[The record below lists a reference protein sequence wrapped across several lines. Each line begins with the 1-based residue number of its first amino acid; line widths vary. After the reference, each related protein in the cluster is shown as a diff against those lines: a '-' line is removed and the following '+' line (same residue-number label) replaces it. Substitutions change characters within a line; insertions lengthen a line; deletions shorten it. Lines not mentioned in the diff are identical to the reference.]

1 MTPDWTM
8 RISDYPL
15 LTLVISFGLMTV
27 AAWLGGAIAGRR
39 GPMTSEARE
48 DFNVVQAS
56 TLTLLGLIIGFTFS
70 MALNRYDQRKNYEE
84 EEANAIGTAYLRVD
98 LLDGGTAARARAM
111 LKGYAEERIRFY
123 ASPDA
128 EGGNRS
134 NAAAAKLQADLWSAV
149 SAAAKAQPNPLTQLA
164 VASIND
170 VVNSQGYTQ
179 AAWWNRIP
187 RGAWALMGVLAVCAN
202 FMVGFGAKTVRPPYR
217 LLLVLPLV
225 VAVSFFLIADID
237 APRRGVIHVAPQNL
251 QALVDSL
258 K

>member
-8 RISDYPL
+8 RISDFPL
-15 LTLVISFGLMTV
+15 LTLAISFMLM
-27 AAWLGGAIAGRR
+27 ALASWLGGLAAARR
-39 GPMTSEARE
+39 GPMAAEARE

-84 EEANAIGTAYLRVD
+84 EEANAIGTAYLRAD
-98 LLDGGTAARARAM
+98 LLNDAAATRM
-111 LKGYAEERIRFY
+111 HGLLKSYAEERIRFY
-123 ASPDA
+123 VASDFM
-128 EGGNRS
+128 GGNQS
-134 NAAAAKLQADLWSAV
+134 NVAAAKLQAELWSTV
-149 SAAAKAQPNPLTQLA
+149 RAAAMAQPSPLTQLA

-170 VVNSQGYTQ
+170 VINTQGYTQ
-179 AAWWNRIP
+179 ASWWNRIP
-187 RGAWALMGVLAVCAN
+187 RGAWALMAVLAICAN
-202 FMVGFGAKTVRPPYR
+202 FMVGLGARNARTPYR

-251 QALVDSL
+251 QSLVQSL
-258 K
+258 R

>member
-15 LTLVISFGLMTV
+15 LTLVIAFALM
-27 AAWLGGAIAGRR
+27 AIASWLGGLAAARR
-39 GPMTSEARE
+39 GPMAAEARE

-84 EEANAIGTAYLRVD
+84 EEANAIGTAYLRAD
-98 LLDGGTAARARAM
+98 LLNDAAAARM
-111 LKGYAEERIRFY
+111 HGLLKSYAEERIRFY
-123 ASPDA
+123 VAPDFT
-128 EGGNRS
+128 GGNQS
-134 NAAAAKLQADLWSAV
+134 NVAAAKLQAELWSTV
-149 SAAAKAQPNPLTQLA
+149 RAAAMAQPSPLTQLA

-170 VVNSQGYTQ
+170 VINTQGYTQ
-179 AAWWNRIP
+179 ASWWNRIP
-187 RGAWALMGVLAVCAN
+187 RGAWALMGVLAICAN
-202 FMVGFGAKTVRPPYR
+202 FMVGLGARSARTPYR
-217 LLLVLPLV
+217 LLMVLPLV

-251 QALVDSL
+251 QSLVESL
-258 K
+258 R